1 MDFMGAAP
9 WDAIWRVDGATVRR
23 GGRVKQYR
31 RPAIGYRQGKP
42 PGLLNI
48 LRRKVILHAMRHRM
62 IPAVIAASLAIGSG
76 AAEAA
81 CYADYKAKRDGPLQL
96 HYGVIELPDAA
107 CGSTAAAA
115 EETRR
120 RIAGGGWELLNIVSI
135 FGADGLDQR
144 RESAG
149 QFYLRF

>member
-1 MDFMGAAP
+1 
-9 WDAIWRVDGATVRR
+9 
-23 GGRVKQYR
+23 
-31 RPAIGYRQGKP
+31 
-42 PGLLNI
+42 
-48 LRRKVILHAMRHRM
+48 MRHR
-62 IPAVIAASLAIGSG
+62 PFLRVLVVTALLAIAGS
-76 AAEAA
+76 AQAA
-81 CYADYKAKRDGPLQL
+81 CFADYKAKRDGPLQL

-120 RIAGGGWELLNIVSI
+120 RVASGGWELLNVVSI

>member
-1 MDFMGAAP
+1 
-9 WDAIWRVDGATVRR
+9 
-23 GGRVKQYR
+23 
-31 RPAIGYRQGKP
+31 
-42 PGLLNI
+42 
-48 LRRKVILHAMRHRM
+48 MRHRLY
-62 IPAVIAASLAIGSG
+62 PALIAATLALAAG